1 MIVRRYD
8 PMKRYDPFDM
18 FEKMSDALDFAR
30 DVDNWFDFTES
41 MFPDNTWGLFEGDW
55 SPRLDLFEND
65 EAYFIKIDV
74 PGIEQKDID
83 IDILND
89 VLTIKGQ
96 RKLVEDEDGR
106 KIGRKYQREERIFGS
121 FHRTVPLPLPVDAA
135 HVDAKL
141 KDGVLYLSLPKREE
155 TKPKKISVKVT

>member
-1 MIVRRYD
+1 
-8 PMKRYDPFDM
+8 MKRYDPFDM
-18 FEKMSDALDFAR
+18 FERMSDALDFAR

-55 SPRLDLFEND
+55 SPRLDLCESD
-65 EAYFIKIDV
+65 DAYLIRIDM

-96 RKLVEDEDGR
+96 RKIVEDEEGR
-106 KIGRKYQREERIFGS
+106 KTGRKYQREERIFGS
-121 FHRTVPLPLPVDAA
+121 FHRTVPLPLPVDAS

-141 KDGVLYLSLPKREE
+141 SDGVLYLSLPKREE